1 VGKLRSSF
9 VDSSEKYST
18 KDDMIEELFQQA
30 LGIESP
36 WFIKSIE
43 FEAANKRLDI
53 HIDFKRGSTF
63 SDGSESGPCKAYDT
77 VDKKWRHLN
86 FFQHECYLHARV
98 PRIKRNDGRVR
109 LISPPWSGVVSGFT
123 LLFEALLIQLC
134 KSMPVHNVS
143 QLTGVSDYLIWRVL
157 DVYINGSKFDEDL
170 HVLNTIGM
178 DETSIAKG
186 HDYITLFVDLQE
198 KRTVHISDGKGSRTV
213 VDFVEY
219 LEARQ
224 GDRKQITDV
233 SCDMSPAF
241 IKGVGEQLPNAEIT
255 FDKFHILKIIN
266 EGVDQVR
273 REEVKYNPLLKGA
286 RYIFLKNDSN
296 LTIKQKQFK
305 ETLCLSKLNLKSLR
319 AMNIR
324 ESFQQI
330 YSIDDLTAFEEGLKA
345 WYFWATH
352 SQLPPMIKA
361 AKTVKRHWDG
371 VIRWQ
376 KSKINNGILEGLNSV
391 LQAAKRKA
399 RGYKRNH
406 FKTIAYLL
414 TGRLDFS
421 KINKFALPT

>member
-1 VGKLRSSF
+1 
-9 VDSSEKYST
+9 
-18 KDDMIEELFQQA
+18 MEELFQQA

-36 WFIKSIE
+36 WFIKSLE
-43 FEAANKRLDI
+43 FDSEKKRLDI
-53 HIDFKRGSTF
+53 YVDFKRGATF
-63 SDGSESGPCKAYDT
+63 SDVSDGPSYKAYDT
-77 VDKKWRHLN
+77 VNKTWRHLN
-86 FFQHECYLHARV
+86 FFQHDCYLHVRV
-98 PRIKRNDGRVR
+98 PRIKRDDGRVR

-157 DVYINGSKFDEDL
+157 DVYINAAKFDEDL
-170 HVLNTIGM
+170 CDLNTVGM

-198 KRTVHISDGKGSRTV
+198 KRTVHISDGKGSQTV
-213 VDFVEY
+213 ADFVEY
-219 LEARQ
+219 LEDRK
-224 GDRKQITDV
+224 GDRRHVTDV

-241 IKGVGEQLPNAEIT
+241 IKGVREQLPKAEIT

-273 REEVKYNPLLKGA
+273 REEAKENPLLKGA

-296 LTIKQKQFK
+296 LTVKQKKTK
-305 ETLCLSKLNLKSLR
+305 ETLCLSKLNLKSVR

-330 YSIDDLTAFEEGLKA
+330 YTLASLTAFEENLNS

-399 RGYKRNH
+399 RGYKRKH

-414 TGRLDFS
+414 TGKLDFS
-421 KINKFALPT
+421 KINEFALPT

>member
-1 VGKLRSSF
+1 M
-9 VDSSEKYST
+9 EK
-18 KDDMIEELFQQA
+18 LFQQA

-36 WFIKSIE
+36 WFIKLIE
-43 FEAANKRLDI
+43 FESVNKRLDI
-53 HIDFKRGSTF
+53 YLDFKRGSTF
-63 SDGSESGPCKAYDT
+63 SDGSDSASYKAYDT
-77 VDKKWRHLN
+77 VNKTWRHLN
-86 FFQHECYLHARV
+86 FFQHECYIHARV

-157 DVYINGSKFDEDL
+157 DVYINAAKFDEDL
-170 HVLNTIGM
+170 HDLDTIGM

-186 HDYITLFVDLQE
+186 HDYITLFVDLRE
-198 KRTVHISDGKGSRTV
+198 KRTIHVSDGKGSKTV
-213 VDFVEY
+213 VAFVEY
-219 LEARQ
+219 LEDRK
-224 GDRKQITDV
+224 GDRNQITNV

-241 IKGVGEQLPNAEIT
+241 IKGVGEQLPKAEIT

-273 REEVKYNPLLKGA
+273 RKEAQGNPLLKGA
-286 RYIFLKNDSN
+286 RYIFLKNNSN
-296 LTIKQKQFK
+296 LTTKQKLTK
-305 ETLCLSKLNLKSLR
+305 ETLCVSKLNLKSVR

-330 YSIDDLTAFEEGLKA
+330 YSLDSLDAFKESMKS

-352 SQLPPMIKA
+352 SQLPPMVKA

-399 RGYKRNH
+399 RGYKRKH

-414 TGRLDFS
+414 TGKLNFS
-421 KINKFALPT
+421 TINEFALPT